1 MPEDEIM
8 KKKII
13 PKKNGVLSKVVER
26 NINTMVTMQRQLDSQ
41 KSFSDRVADK
51 ITAFCSSV
59 YFVFFHVVWFG
70 LWVAINL
77 DLISIIGVHP
87 FDPFPFGLLTMI
99 VSLEA
104 IFLSTFVLISQNRS
118 NAIAERRADLD
129 LQVDL
134 VAEYEITKVLRL
146 VDAIADHL
154 GVKEGLDPELEELE
168 EIIPPDVVMKAV
180 DKRKKELGIN
190 GD

>member
-13 PKKNGVLSKVVER
+13 PKKNGALSKVVER
-26 NINTMVTMQRQLDSQ
+26 NINTMLTMQRQLDAH
-41 KSFSDRVADK
+41 KSFSDRVADR

-59 YFVFFHVVWFG
+59 YFVFFHVAWFG
-70 LWVAINL
+70 LWVAVNL
-77 DLISIIGVHP
+77 GIFSVIGVHA

-104 IFLSTFVLISQNRS
+104 IFLSTFVLISQNRLS
-118 NAIAERRADLD
+118 DIADRRSDLD
-129 LQVDL
+129 VQVDL

-180 DKRKKELGIN
+180 DKRKRELGMN
-190 GD
+190 GK